1 MWARSMPIEG
11 ASRLLTKMGLV
22 ETALVY
28 ACEAS
33 QFEFALELCRKTGKS
48 ADEVHL
54 KMAMEL
60 EDEGK
65 FTEAE
70 AEFLLA
76 NKPKEAILMHTHSR
90 DWRSAVR
97 IAEKYLPDAVNEV
110 LLSQAGEALESRNYQ
125 EYEGLLIRAERPD
138 LILQHYR
145 EYEMWNEAIRIAREY
160 VPSALPDLQ
169 RQQARSNRASAT
181 TTVDSRELLHHASEY
196 ARNEEFRKATDCLLQ
211 INSGNADQPSVERA
225 LIRAAEIC
233 NQFLEGQDAMEVAR
247 ELGPRLIE
255 LNQIAPAAQLYL
267 AAEMPKEA
275 VNVFIQTENWTKA
288 RRLAKEIDP
297 EMVTYVETQQKNRLR
312 MEGNVEQLA
321 DIDILGALEL
331 LADQGQWTR
340 CIEKAKQHSSVVM
353 HKFLARYAAELI
365 RDKDCVSALGVYMNH
380 GAPPLQQNFNIY
392 NRIAT
397 ECFGLRENDGIN
409 IWKDLRQFLFQL
421 TQAIKTA
428 ESSDPKTLDHFD
440 NLLLIA
446 HFYATRAACR
456 EVQALHPIAHKISVA
471 LLRYTELI
479 PVDKAFYEAGLDLRS
494 VGRDSEAFVIL
505 NHYLDVC
512 EAIEGT
518 ENLVDHLNLASTDFP
533 SSVPIPEEMHL
544 RNEPNIHEDIREWI
558 LAISMDQKVD
568 QVIGYLCWPSY
579 NRELKSCFFLGST
592 NR

>member
-11 ASRLLTKMGLV
+11 AARLLTKMALV
-22 ETALVY
+22 ETALAY

-65 FTEAE
+65 FSEAE

-90 DWRSAVR
+90 DWRAAVR

-110 LLSQAGEALESRNYQ
+110 LLSQAGEALESQNYQ
-125 EYEGLLIRAERPD
+125 EYEALLIRAERPD
-138 LILQHYR
+138 LILQHYK

-160 VPSALPDLQ
+160 VPTALPDIQ
-169 RQQARSNRASAT
+169 RQQARSKRASAT
-181 TTVDSRELLHHASEY
+181 TTDSRELLHHASEF

-211 INSGNADQPSVERA
+211 INAENADQSSVERA

-233 NQFLEGQDAMEVAR
+233 NQFLEGPDAIEVAR

-297 EMVTYVETQQKNRLR
+297 DMVNYVETQQKNRLR

-340 CIEKAKQHSSVVM
+340 CIEKAKQHSTAVM

-365 RDKDCVSALGVYMNH
+365 RDNDCVGALGIYMNY
-380 GAPPLQQNFNIY
+380 GAPALQQNFNIY
-392 NRIAT
+392 DRIAT
-397 ECFGLRENDGIN
+397 ECFGLRESDGIN

-421 TQAIKTA
+421 TQAIKTTDIA
-428 ESSDPKTLDHFD
+428 DPKTFDHFD

-456 EVQALHPIAHKISVA
+456 EVHALHPIAHKISVA

-512 EAIEGT
+512 EAIEGA

-533 SSVPIPEEMHL
+533 SSVPIPTELHL
-544 RNEPNIHEDIREWI
+544 RNELKVHEDIREWI

-568 QVIGYLCWPSY
+568 QV
-579 NRELKSCFFLGST
+579 R
-592 NR
+592 